1 MPAPGYGG
9 NDLALIVKVAWKL
22 KEIYQRSP
30 GQFQSLSRQG
40 LDLENAVKQAYKSA
54 SKDQL
59 SAEQQVRLQ
68 LLVGTTKE
76 LLQKLYDVLV
86 KYESLRTNHYRT
98 WDRLFFGALEE
109 VTLLQNEM
117 TAHAD
122 SLHRFRTDVIGCV
135 KPPLSTLGFN

>member
-9 NDLALIVKVAWKL
+9 NDLALIVKIAWKL
-22 KEIYQRSP
+22 KEVYQRSP

-68 LLVGTTKE
+68 QLVGTTKE
-76 LLQKLYDVLV
+76 LLRKLYYEVLV
-86 KYESLRTNHYRT
+86 GCGSLGANDCST
-98 WDRLFFGALEE
+98 WDRFLFGKEDI
-109 VTLLQNEM
+109 TLL
-117 TAHAD
+117 
-122 SLHRFRTDVIGCV
+122 
-135 KPPLSTLGFN
+135 